1 MPKFDFS
8 ARDSEGRPTQ
18 GQIEASSAVA
28 VAQRLQA
35 AGSVPLRIEPAS
47 VQRSDA
53 DLDARTW
60 LTDAL
65 RQLRRVRI
73 DELIM
78 LSHQMASLMRAG
90 VPIVR
95 AMRGLA
101 ESSRN
106 QYLREVLLEVT
117 TDLEAGTDLASALKR
132 HGRVFSDLYVSVI
145 HVGENTG
152 QLDEAFKRVAQ
163 YLELE
168 RETAKRVKSATRYPM
183 FVMIAIGIAIA
194 ILNLFVIPAFAEV
207 FLKFDAELPW
217 QTRVLLAVSQFF
229 VDYYMLMLL
238 LAIAVWYGLRRYLR
252 TSDGRLR
259 WDYWK
264 LRLPILGSIYER
276 INLARFCQTFAMV
289 MQAGV
294 PITQGLSVV
303 ANAIGNSYMAG
314 QIRGMRQGVERGES
328 ITQTARSSGMFTPVV
343 LQMIAV
349 GEETGSVDELL
360 RQAGGFYEEEVDYEL
375 KQLTDAIEPILI
387 IAIGA
392 MVLVL
397 ALGVFL
403 PLWDLSGVAIN

>member
-1 MPKFDFS
+1 MPRFEYS
-8 ARDSEGRPTQ
+8 AKDTTGRLAR
-18 GQIEASSAVA
+18 GQMEAVNAGA
-28 VAQRLQA
+28 VAQQLQA
-35 AGSVPLRIEPAS
+35 AGVVPLRINAVAAQEQAAATNT
-47 VQRSDA
+47 QGG
-53 DLDARTW
+53 LQQ
-60 LTDAL
+60 LLL
-65 RQLRRVRI
+65 RLRRVRI

-78 LSHQMASLMRAG
+78 FSHQMSSLMRAG

-106 QYLREVLLEVT
+106 LLLREVLQGVT
-117 TDLEAGTDLASALKR
+117 GDLEAGVDLASALKQ

-152 QLDEAFKRVAQ
+152 RLDQAFKQVAQ

-168 RETAKRVKSATRYPM
+168 RETNKRIKAATRYPM
-183 FVMIAIGIAIA
+183 FVMIAIGIAIT
-194 ILNLFVIPAFAEV
+194 ILNLFVIPAFADV
-207 FLKFDAELPW
+207 FTKFDAELPW
-217 QTRVLLAVSQFF
+217 QTRVLLAVSGFF
-229 VDYYMLMLL
+229 VDYFLWLL
-238 LAIAVWYGLRRYLR
+238 VALAAAWYGLVRYLR
-252 TSDGRLR
+252 TVPGRLR
-259 WDYWK
+259 WDRMK
-264 LRLPILGSIYER
+264 LKLPIMGSLFER
-276 INLARFCQTFAMV
+276 INLARFCKTFAMV

-294 PITQGLSVV
+294 PVTQGLNVV
-303 ANAIGNSYMAG
+303 ANAIGNAHMA
-314 QIRGMRQGVERGES
+314 QLIKGMRQGVERGES

-349 GEETGSVDELL
+349 GEETGSIDELL
-360 RQAGGFYEEEVDYEL
+360 DQAGSFYEEEVDYEL

-403 PLWDLSGVAIN
+403 PLWDLSGVAAR